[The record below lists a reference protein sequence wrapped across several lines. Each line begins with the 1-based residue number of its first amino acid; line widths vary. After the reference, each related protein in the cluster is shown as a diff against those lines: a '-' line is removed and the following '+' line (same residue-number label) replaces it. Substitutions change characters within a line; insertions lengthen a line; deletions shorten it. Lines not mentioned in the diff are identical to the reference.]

1 MDIEEDY
8 LFMNLFMA
16 DLLKLNRYHS
26 PTKKKSPAYLIFLSN
41 YYFLILDKS
50 LDSKEIDFLDMG
62 DIEEISFFLKL
73 TTKFFKTKYT
83 ITNSELKTLVT
94 ASVGMILK
102 YYGNFRKSFKR
113 SYRAN
118 VLLIKFV
125 KSTILKLI
133 QKQKYIFIV
142 EGFNSKLFKLINI
155 FNFLKSNTNLMYFL
169 VQPKL
174 CFGRRIFRKI
184 KSIKRKIQKKNA
196 AAILMNKK
204 YLKKFTTANYNI

>member
-1 MDIEEDY
+1 
-8 LFMNLFMA
+8 MNLFMA

>member
-1 MDIEEDY
+1 
-8 LFMNLFMA
+8 MA